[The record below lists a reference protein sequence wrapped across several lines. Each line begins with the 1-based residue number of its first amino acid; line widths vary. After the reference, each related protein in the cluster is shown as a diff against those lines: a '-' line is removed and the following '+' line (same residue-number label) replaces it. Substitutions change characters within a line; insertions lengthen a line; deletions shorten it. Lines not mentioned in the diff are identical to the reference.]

1 MLSTTRLVG
10 GIAALAVHDPRL
22 PLEAAA
28 AHMDEAAEDMRA
40 ADIVGT
46 AGGKI
51 TVVAPV
57 DGVLAEEETVQRAV
71 DKACRAL
78 LESGGELV
86 TLLLESSLAAELD
99 ADVLEDALEAE
110 VLVYP
115 ADGLGTLGQ
124 IGVE

>member
-1 MLSTTRLVG
+1 M
-10 GIAALAVHDPRL
+10 
-22 PLEAAA
+22 
-28 AHMDEAAEDMRA
+28 
-40 ADIVGT
+40 GT
-46 AGGKI
+46 AGGQL

-99 ADVLEDALEAE
+99 ADVLEDTLGAE